1 MAIELKTEPQPGYL
15 RITFEGHFEPSLI
28 DEVTSGVVE
37 NGVKHQ
43 SSKMLL
49 DFRQVDGQMSTMDR
63 YNVASIFAKKYLDQK
78 LAGTIPSCR
87 FAFVGN
93 HPLVDPK
100 KFGETVAINRGINIK
115 VFTEMAEALAWLE
128 VDPSAA

>member
-1 MAIELKTEPQPGYL
+1 MAIELKIEPQSGYL
-15 RITFEGHFEPSLI
+15 RITFEGHFEPPLI
-28 DEVTSGVVE
+28 DEVTSRVIE

-49 DFRQVDGQMSTMDR
+49 DFRQVDGEMSTMDR
-63 YNVASIFAKKYLDQK
+63 YNTASVFAKKYLDEK
-78 LAGTIPSCR
+78 LAGKIPTCR

-100 KFGETVAINRGINIK
+100 KFGETVATNRGINIK
-115 VFTEMAEALAWLE
+115 VFTEMTEALSWLE
-128 VDPSAA
+128 VNPGE